1 MFVREFG
8 VKEEHAYKRYKE
20 TCWGDGNARYITIVA
35 VVTQLYIYVKTQ
47 RIILLKIN
55 EFYLKKA
62 DLRFH

>member
-35 VVTQLYIYVKTQ
+35 VVTQLYICQNSKNYT
-47 RIILLKIN
+47 LKN
-55 EFYLKKA
+55 Q
-62 DLRFH
+62 